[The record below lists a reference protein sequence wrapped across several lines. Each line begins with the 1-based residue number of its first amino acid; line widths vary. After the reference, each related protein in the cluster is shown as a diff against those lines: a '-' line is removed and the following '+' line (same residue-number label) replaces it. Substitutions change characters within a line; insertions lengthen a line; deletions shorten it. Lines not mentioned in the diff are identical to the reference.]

1 MSKFI
6 VKTELSNIIQN
17 KDGTFNYNEEIKW
30 MKWNTN
36 IRYFKNVLPVLE
48 FLKDKEKSPRKEKKK
63 KKKPK

>member
-30 MKWNTN
+30 MKWNTS
-36 IRYFKNVLPVLE
+36 IRYFKNILPVLE
-48 FLKDKEKSPRKEKKK
+48 FLKNKDKSP
-63 KKKPK
+63 